1 MFYCRWDVNNVNGT
15 LQKIYRLLLKEV
27 LLNFL
32 KITQELLRKVSLFVV
47 FLVCIFPYSDWILR
61 DTSYLSV
68 FSPNT
73 ENTEQKNSEYGHFLR
88 IESSCF
94 TTLLNAFFIWSLT
107 SSFESRSIPKCF
119 SIPNWLTLAPLHV
132 KEGWFWLLKLT
143 SKSNFF
149 CLFIDIRVE
158 THFPLESADANFLSH
173 HLN

>member
-1 MFYCRWDVNNVNGT
+1 M
-15 LQKIYRLLLKEV
+15 
-27 LLNFL
+27 
-32 KITQELLRKVSLFVV
+32 KITQESLRKVSLFVV

-132 KEGWFWLLKLT
+132 KEGWFWLLKLFVYWYQGWN
-143 SKSNFF
+143 SFSIGKRRCQFF
-149 CLFIDIRVE
+149 
-158 THFPLESADANFLSH
+158 ESSFKLILA
-173 HLN
+173 